1 MVMKR
6 ATHPTATAIVLD
18 HIEAWRRDNR
28 WSREA
33 VISVIVE
40 YHEQNGLDDITGI
53 RFENHAD
60 QFERARVNAQR
71 VYRWLDESTERNPLQ
86 INLIWSIAGAMP
98 EDRRIL
104 LINDLL
110 QPIQLHVDGA
120 IGHDGE
126 VAHHDITSVFREI
139 VQHNAEGT
147 VAVSNLLDGIDPGEP
162 EAAAKKLGLM
172 AATVKK
178 ARAMMGRIITRR
190 KGA

>member
-40 YHEQNGLDDITGI
+40 YHEAQGLEDVTGI
-53 RFENHAD
+53 RFEKNPDAY
-60 QFERARVNAQR
+60 ERARVNAQR
-71 VYRWLDESTERNPLQ
+71 FYRWLDESTERNPLQ
-86 INLIWSIAGAMP
+86 INLLWSVAGAMP

-104 LINDLL
+104 LVNDLL
-110 QPIQLHVDGA
+110 QPVHLHIDGTVD
-120 IGHDGE
+120 DEGE
-126 VAHHDITSVFREI
+126 VTHHEITQVFQTM
-139 VQHNAEGT
+139 VDHGAQGT
-147 VAVSNLLDGIDPGEP
+147 VAVSLLLDGVEPGEA
-162 EAAAKKLGLM
+162 EHAAKKLGLM

-178 ARAMMGRIITRR
+178 ASGLMRRLLKRRA
-190 KGA
+190 A